1 MDCTSKAIRNML
13 IPLRSVMEDALNDG
27 LIESNP
33 FDRIA
38 LVKLIRQ

>member
-1 MDCTSKAIRNML
+1 MD
-13 IPLRSVMEDALNDG
+13 DALNDG

-38 LVKLIRQ
+38 LVKLDRRAKPATM